1 MYTCNTTYNVQR
13 ALPYNHSD
21 HSDHSAA
28 HMNEFRVLFLF
39 FVFFF
44 SSFACGSESPQLAID
59 QNNCGLFGN
68 EVFALILI
76 VIADGYFVN
85 NTTAQLFITDYY
97 YYDCW
102 GNE

>member
-1 MYTCNTTYNVQR
+1 
-13 ALPYNHSD
+13 
-21 HSDHSAA
+21 
-28 HMNEFRVLFLF
+28 MNKFRVLFL
-39 FVFFF
+39 VFF
-44 SSFACGSESPQLAID
+44 SFACGSESPQLAIK

-76 VIADGYFVN
+76 VTADRYFFN